1 MNTTSPVTALDFAV
15 PATDPSALADIW
27 GEAAARAVSPTG
39 LPALEA
45 ELREQLA
52 RLCLPRK
59 EWTKPHPGPDG
70 TAMLDVLVIGAG
82 QYGTGIGAALK
93 LNGITNFLILD
104 KAGEGREGPWV
115 TYARMPTLRSPKF
128 HPGICFG
135 VPAMTFQSWYRAA
148 HGDAAWNRLYKIP
161 NGVWQDY
168 LVWVRRVLDLPVRN
182 RAEAV
187 DLRQNGSHVEVALAD
202 GSTLC
207 ARRVVVAN
215 GRIGSGG
222 PARVPGVAEDL
233 LPDLAAHTSDEI
245 DFRALEGKRIAVI
258 GTGSSAWDNAATA
271 LEQGAASVEM
281 VARRK
286 AVPQLNKGRPASG
299 IAWMEGWLAL
309 PDADRWRL
317 TWYMDSMGAPPPHET
332 ILRTTRMPGFSAHF
346 SCGKMSAAR
355 EGDQVRLETEHGPCG
370 LYDFLILGT
379 GFRTDLSA
387 EPLFASIFPG
397 IALWSDCYQ
406 PPADLAHPGMGRAPY
421 VGRDF
426 ELTGKAGADLS
437 RIHLF
442 NNATYLSTGT
452 MASDIPSLDIAP
464 ARLVTGLVQKLFA
477 EDFGQL
483 FAELQDWEDEHEMQ
497 TTPFYAPDYVNRTGR

>member
-1 MNTTSPVTALDFAV
+1 MKTTSPVTTLDFAV
-15 PATDPSALADIW
+15 PATDPSALANPWDA
-27 GEAAARAVSPTG
+27 GAAESVHPAG
-39 LPALEA
+39 LPGLEA
-45 ELREQLA
+45 ELASQLA

-59 EWTKPHPGPDG
+59 AWTVPRPGPDG

-82 QYGTGIGAALK
+82 QYGTGIGAALRM
-93 LNGITNFLILD
+93 NGFANFLILD
-104 KAGEGREGPWV
+104 KAEEGREGPWV

-135 VPAMTFQSWYRAA
+135 VPALTFQSWYRAA
-148 HGDAAWNRLYKIP
+148 HGDTAWERLYKIP

-168 LVWVRRVLDLPVRN
+168 LVWVRRVLALPVRN

-187 DLRQNGSHVEVALAD
+187 DLRQAGDHVEVALAD
-202 GSTLC
+202 GSLLR
-207 ARRVVVAN
+207 ARRVIVAN

-222 PARVPGVAEDL
+222 PALVPGVDPGL
-233 LPDLAAHTSDEI
+233 LPDLAAHTSDPI
-245 DFRALEGKRIAVI
+245 DFQALRGKRIAVI

-271 LEQGAASVEM
+271 LEHGAETVEM

-299 IAWMEGWLAL
+299 IAWMEGWQAL

-346 SCGKMSAAR
+346 SCGAMSATR
-355 EGDQVRLETEHGPCG
+355 EGGKVRLATEHGPSG

-379 GFRTDLSA
+379 GFRTDLSQ
-387 EPLFASIFPG
+387 EPLFASIFPA
-397 IALWSDCYQ
+397 ITLWSDRYQ
-406 PPADLAHPGMGRAPY
+406 PPADYAHPGLGRAPY
-421 VGRDF
+421 IGPGY
-426 ELTGKAGADLS
+426 ELIGKDGADLS

-464 ARLVTGLVQKLFA
+464 MRLVTGLVQQFFT
-477 EDFGQL
+477 EDFDGM
-483 FAELQDWEDEHEMQ
+483 FAELQDWEEEHEMK
-497 TTPFYAPDYVNRTGR
+497 TTPFYAPEFVNQTGR